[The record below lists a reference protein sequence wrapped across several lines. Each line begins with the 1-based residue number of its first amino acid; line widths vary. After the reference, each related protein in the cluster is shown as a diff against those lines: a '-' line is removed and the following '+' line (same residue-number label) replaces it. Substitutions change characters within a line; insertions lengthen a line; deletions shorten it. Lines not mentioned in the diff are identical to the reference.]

1 MRPARNAPEEA
12 AMPGPMFTYDKEM
25 TDLIFDFCRWR
36 LTTNP
41 VPLDFGGIA
50 EDLGEGLD
58 ALLNDEG
65 TSAATVLDYY
75 DKQLATAIVSV
86 DSPRFLS
93 FIPAA
98 PTKASLLFDM
108 VVSASSLQG
117 TSWLEAAGAIVA
129 ENQVLSLLAE
139 RAGLD
144 KTAGGCFVSGGSLG
158 NLSALTT
165 ARDHGR
171 RMHPELVGKRLRVA
185 VSEEAHSSV
194 AKALHV
200 IDVDALIVTT
210 IDHRLTLGELEKAL
224 AADPEPETVIAVV
237 ATGGT
242 TNAGIIDD
250 LEAIGSYCRSQG
262 LWFHVDCAYGGG
274 AMFSS
279 THGHLL
285 SGLRHVDSFIVDPH
299 KWLYAPFDCAA
310 LLYRDPRIA
319 KATFTQNAAYLD
331 VIHDETKEEWNPT
344 DYAMHLTRRARGL
357 AIWFSLCVYGIKAY
371 VDAIDDSIAI
381 AERAAEMIQK
391 AEHLELIRE
400 PSLSIVLFRRVGWSV
415 EQYAAWSTKLLQDQI
430 GFVTPTKWEG
440 ETIARFG
447 FLHPETT
454 EAMVAEILATMA

>member
-1 MRPARNAPEEA
+1 
-12 AMPGPMFTYDKEM
+12 MPGPMFTYDKEM

-36 LTTNP
+36 LTINP
-41 VPLDFGGIA
+41 VPLDFGGVA
-50 EDLGEGLD
+50 EDLGVGLGD
-58 ALLNDEG
+58 LLNEHGSDP
-65 TSAATVLDYY
+65 AAVLEYY
-75 DKQLATAIVSV
+75 DKKLATAIVSV

-117 TSWLEAAGAIVA
+117 TSWLEAAGAIIA
-129 ENQVLSLLAE
+129 ENQVLSLLAN

-144 KTAGGCFVSGGSLG
+144 KHAGGCFVSGGSLG

-165 ARDHGR
+165 ARDNGR
-171 RMHPELVGKRLRVA
+171 RQHPELAGRRLRFA

-200 IDVDALIVTT
+200 IDVDALIVPTT
-210 IDHRLTLGELEKAL
+210 DHRLTLAQLEAAL

-242 TNAGIIDD
+242 TNAGIVDD
-250 LEAIGSYCRSQG
+250 LEDIGMYCRAKG

-274 AMFSS
+274 AMFSA

-331 VIHDETKEEWNPT
+331 VIHDQSKEEWNPT

-371 VDAIDDSIAI
+371 TEAVDDSIRI
-381 AERAAEMIQK
+381 AQVAAAMI
-391 AEHLELIRE
+391 EDCEYLDLIRD
-400 PSLSIVLFRRVGWSV
+400 PSLSIVLFRRRGWTD
-415 EQYAAWSTKLLQDQI
+415 EQYSTWSTQLLQDQI
-430 GFVTPTKWEG
+430 GFVTPSKWEG
-440 ETIARFG
+440 ETIARFA

>member
-1 MRPARNAPEEA
+1 
-12 AMPGPMFTYDKEM
+12 MPGPMFTYDKEM

-36 LTTNP
+36 LTINP
-41 VPLDFGGIA
+41 VPLDFGGVA
-50 EDLGEGLD
+50 EDLGVGLGD
-58 ALLNDEG
+58 LLNEHGSDP
-65 TSAATVLDYY
+65 AAVLEYY
-75 DKQLATAIVSV
+75 DKKLATAIVSV

-117 TSWLEAAGAIVA
+117 TSWLEAAGAIIA
-129 ENQVLSLLAE
+129 ENQVLSLLAN

-144 KTAGGCFVSGGSLG
+144 KHAGGCFVSGGSLG

-165 ARDHGR
+165 ARDNGR
-171 RMHPELVGKRLRVA
+171 RQHPELAGRRLRFA

-200 IDVDALIVTT
+200 IDVDALIVPTT
-210 IDHRLTLGELEKAL
+210 DHRLTLAQLEAAL

-242 TNAGIIDD
+242 TNAGIVDD
-250 LEAIGSYCRSQG
+250 LEDIGMYCRAKG

-274 AMFSS
+274 AMFSA

-331 VIHDETKEEWNPT
+331 VIHDQSKEEWNPT

-357 AIWFSLCVYGIKAY
+357 AIWFSLCVYGTKAY
-371 VDAIDDSIAI
+371 TEAVDDSIRI
-381 AERAAEMIQK
+381 AQVAAAMI
-391 AEHLELIRE
+391 EDCEYLDLIRD
-400 PSLSIVLFRRVGWSV
+400 PSLSIVLFRRRGWTD
-415 EQYAAWSTKLLQDQI
+415 EQYSTWSTQLLQDQI
-430 GFVTPTKWEG
+430 GFVTPSKWEG
-440 ETIARFG
+440 ETIARFA

>member
-1 MRPARNAPEEA
+1 
-12 AMPGPMFTYDKEM
+12 MPGPMFTYDQEM

-36 LTTNP
+36 LTINP
-41 VPLDFGGIA
+41 VPLDFGGVA
-50 EDLGEGLD
+50 EDLGVGLEG
-58 ALLNDEG
+58 LLNDDG
-65 TSAATVLDYY
+65 SSPAVVLDYY
-75 DKQLATAIVSV
+75 DKKLATAIVSV

-117 TSWLEAAGAIVA
+117 TSWLEAAGAIIA
-129 ENQVLSLLAE
+129 ENQVLSLLAKQ
-139 RAGLD
+139 AGLD
-144 KTAGGCFVSGGSLG
+144 SHAGGCFVSGGSLG

-171 RMHPELVGKRLRVA
+171 RQHPELQGRRLRFA

-200 IDVDALIVTT
+200 IDVDALVVPT
-210 IDHRLTLGELEKAL
+210 IDHRLTLSALEAAL
-224 AADPEPETVIAVV
+224 AADPEPETVVGVV

-250 LEAIGSYCRSQG
+250 LEDLGIYCRAKG

-279 THGHLL
+279 THSHLL
-285 SGLRHVDSFIVDPH
+285 SGLRYVDSFIVDPH

-331 VIHDETKEEWNPT
+331 IIHSDSKEEWNPT

-371 VDAIDDSIAI
+371 IDAVDDSINI
-381 AERAAEMIQK
+381 ANRAAAMIEDC
-391 AEHLELIRE
+391 EHLELVRD
-400 PSLSIVLFRRVGWSV
+400 PSLSIVLFRRKGWSDQ
-415 EQYAAWSTKLLQDQI
+415 QYSAWSTQLLQDQI

-440 ETIARFG
+440 ETIARFA

>member
-1 MRPARNAPEEA
+1 
-12 AMPGPMFTYDKEM
+12 MPGPMFTYDQEM

-36 LTTNP
+36 LTINP
-41 VPLDFGGIA
+41 VPLDFGGVA
-50 EDLGEGLD
+50 EDLGVGLEG
-58 ALLNDEG
+58 LLNDDG
-65 TSAATVLDYY
+65 SSPAVVLDYY
-75 DKQLATAIVSV
+75 DKKLATAIVSV

-117 TSWLEAAGAIVA
+117 TSWLEAAGAIIA
-129 ENQVLSLLAE
+129 ENQVLSLLAKQ
-139 RAGLD
+139 AGLD
-144 KTAGGCFVSGGSLG
+144 SHAGGCFVSGGSLG

-171 RMHPELVGKRLRVA
+171 RQHPELQGRRLRFA

-200 IDVDALIVTT
+200 IDVDALVVPT
-210 IDHRLTLGELEKAL
+210 IDHRLTLAELEAAL
-224 AADPEPETVIAVV
+224 AADPEPETVVGVV

-250 LEAIGSYCRSQG
+250 LEDLGIYCRAKG

-279 THGHLL
+279 THSHLL
-285 SGLRHVDSFIVDPH
+285 SGLRYVDSFIVDPH

-331 VIHDETKEEWNPT
+331 IIHSDSKEEWNPT

-371 VDAIDDSIAI
+371 IDAVDDSINI
-381 AERAAEMIQK
+381 ANRAAAMIEDC
-391 AEHLELIRE
+391 EHLELVRD
-400 PSLSIVLFRRVGWSV
+400 PSLSIVLFRRKGWSDQ
-415 EQYAAWSTKLLQDQI
+415 QYSAWSTQLLQDQI

-440 ETIARFG
+440 ETIARFA

>member
-1 MRPARNAPEEA
+1 
-12 AMPGPMFTYDKEM
+12 MPGPMFTYDQEM

-36 LTTNP
+36 LTINP
-41 VPLDFGGIA
+41 VPLDFGGVA
-50 EDLGEGLD
+50 EDLGVGLEGLLD
-58 ALLNDEG
+58 DDGSSPAV
-65 TSAATVLDYY
+65 VLDYY
-75 DKQLATAIVSV
+75 DKKLATAIVSV

-117 TSWLEAAGAIVA
+117 TSWLEAAGAIIA
-129 ENQVLSLLAE
+129 ENQVLSLLAKQ
-139 RAGLD
+139 AGLD
-144 KTAGGCFVSGGSLG
+144 SHAGGCFVSGGSLG

-171 RMHPELVGKRLRVA
+171 RQHPELQGRRLRFA

-200 IDVDALIVTT
+200 IDVDALVVPT
-210 IDHRLTLGELEKAL
+210 IDHRLTLAELEAAL
-224 AADPEPETVIAVV
+224 AADPEPETVVGVV

-250 LEAIGSYCRSQG
+250 LEDLGIYCRAKG

-279 THGHLL
+279 THSHLL
-285 SGLRHVDSFIVDPH
+285 SGLRYVDSFIVDPH

-331 VIHDETKEEWNPT
+331 IIHSDSKEEWNPT

-371 VDAIDDSIAI
+371 IDAVDDSINI
-381 AERAAEMIQK
+381 ANRAAAMIEDC
-391 AEHLELIRE
+391 EHLELVRD
-400 PSLSIVLFRRVGWSV
+400 PSLSIVLFRRKGWSDQ
-415 EQYAAWSTKLLQDQI
+415 QYSAWSTQLLQDQI

-440 ETIARFG
+440 ETIARFA

>member
-1 MRPARNAPEEA
+1 
-12 AMPGPMFTYDKEM
+12 MPGPMFTYDQEM

-36 LTTNP
+36 LTINP
-41 VPLDFGGIA
+41 VPLDFGGVA
-50 EDLGEGLD
+50 EDLGVGLEG
-58 ALLNDEG
+58 LLNDDG
-65 TSAATVLDYY
+65 SSPAVVLDYY
-75 DKQLATAIVSV
+75 DKKLATAIVSV

-117 TSWLEAAGAIVA
+117 TSWLEAAGAIIA
-129 ENQVLSLLAE
+129 ENQVLSLLAKQ
-139 RAGLD
+139 AGLD
-144 KTAGGCFVSGGSLG
+144 SHAGGCFVSGGSLG

-171 RMHPELVGKRLRVA
+171 RQHPELQGRRLRFA

-200 IDVDALIVTT
+200 IDVDALVVPT
-210 IDHRLTLGELEKAL
+210 IDHRLTLAELEAAL
-224 AADPEPETVIAVV
+224 AADPEPETVVGVV

-250 LEAIGSYCRSQG
+250 LEDLGIYCRAKG

-279 THGHLL
+279 THSHLL
-285 SGLRHVDSFIVDPH
+285 SGLRYVDSFIVDPH

-310 LLYRDPRIA
+310 LLYRNPRIA

-331 VIHDETKEEWNPT
+331 IIHSESKEEWNPT

-371 VDAIDDSIAI
+371 IDAVDDSINI
-381 AERAAEMIQK
+381 ANRAAAMIEDC
-391 AEHLELIRE
+391 EHLELVRD
-400 PSLSIVLFRRVGWSV
+400 PSLSIVLFRRKGWSDQ
-415 EQYAAWSTKLLQDQI
+415 QYSAWSTQLLQDQI

-440 ETIARFG
+440 ETIA
-447 FLHPETT
+447 
-454 EAMVAEILATMA
+454 TMA

>member
-1 MRPARNAPEEA
+1 
-12 AMPGPMFTYDKEM
+12 MFTYDQEM

-36 LTTNP
+36 LTINP
-41 VPLDFGGIA
+41 VPLDFGGVA
-50 EDLGEGLD
+50 EDLGVGLEG
-58 ALLNDEG
+58 LLNDHG
-65 TSAATVLDYY
+65 SSPAVVLDYY
-75 DKQLATAIVSV
+75 DKKLATAIVSV

-117 TSWLEAAGAIVA
+117 TSWLEAAGAIIA
-129 ENQVLSLLAE
+129 ENQVLSLLAKQ
-139 RAGLD
+139 AGLD
-144 KTAGGCFVSGGSLG
+144 SHAGGCFVSGGSLG

-171 RMHPELVGKRLRVA
+171 RQHPELQGRRLRFA

-200 IDVDALIVTT
+200 IDVDALVVPT
-210 IDHRLTLGELEKAL
+210 IDHRLTLAALEAAL
-224 AADPEPETVIAVV
+224 AADPEPETVVGVV

-250 LEAIGSYCRSQG
+250 LEDLGIYCRAKG

-279 THGHLL
+279 THSHLL
-285 SGLRHVDSFIVDPH
+285 SGLRYVDSFIVDPH

-331 VIHDETKEEWNPT
+331 IIHSDSKEEWNPT

-371 VDAIDDSIAI
+371 IDAVDDSINI
-381 AERAAEMIQK
+381 ANRAAAMIEDC
-391 AEHLELIRE
+391 EHLELVRD
-400 PSLSIVLFRRVGWSV
+400 PSLSIVLFRRKGWSDQ
-415 EQYAAWSTKLLQDQI
+415 QYSAWSTQLLQDQI

-440 ETIARFG
+440 ETIARFA

>member
-1 MRPARNAPEEA
+1 
-12 AMPGPMFTYDKEM
+12 MPGPMFTYDQEM

-36 LTTNP
+36 LTINP
-41 VPLDFGGIA
+41 VPLDFGGVA
-50 EDLGEGLD
+50 EDLGVGLEG
-58 ALLNDEG
+58 LLNDDG
-65 TSAATVLDYY
+65 SSPAVVLDYY
-75 DKQLATAIVSV
+75 DKKLATAIVSV

-117 TSWLEAAGAIVA
+117 TSWLEAAGAIIA
-129 ENQVLSLLAE
+129 ENQVLSLLAKQ
-139 RAGLD
+139 AGLD
-144 KTAGGCFVSGGSLG
+144 SHAGGCFVSGGSLG

-171 RMHPELVGKRLRVA
+171 RQHPELQGRRLRFA

-200 IDVDALIVTT
+200 TDVDALVVPT
-210 IDHRLTLGELEKAL
+210 IDHRLTLAELEAAL
-224 AADPEPETVIAVV
+224 AADPEPETVVGVV

-250 LEAIGSYCRSQG
+250 LEDLGIYCRAKG

-279 THGHLL
+279 THSHLL
-285 SGLRHVDSFIVDPH
+285 SGLRYVDSFIVDPH

-331 VIHDETKEEWNPT
+331 IIHSDSKEEWNPT

-371 VDAIDDSIAI
+371 IDAVDDSINI
-381 AERAAEMIQK
+381 ANRAAAMIEDC
-391 AEHLELIRE
+391 EHLELVRD
-400 PSLSIVLFRRVGWSV
+400 PSLSIVLFRRKGWSDQ
-415 EQYAAWSTKLLQDQI
+415 QYSAWSTQLLQDQI

-440 ETIARFG
+440 ETIARFA

>member
-1 MRPARNAPEEA
+1 
-12 AMPGPMFTYDKEM
+12 MPGPMFTYDQEM

-36 LTTNP
+36 LTINP
-41 VPLDFGGIA
+41 VPLDFGGVA
-50 EDLGEGLD
+50 EDLGVGLEG
-58 ALLNDEG
+58 LLNDDG
-65 TSAATVLDYY
+65 SSPAVVLDYY
-75 DKQLATAIVSV
+75 DKKLATAIVSV

-117 TSWLEAAGAIVA
+117 TSWLEAAGAIIA
-129 ENQVLSLLAE
+129 ENQVLSLLAKQ
-139 RAGLD
+139 AGLD
-144 KTAGGCFVSGGSLG
+144 SHAGGCFVSGGSLG

-171 RMHPELVGKRLRVA
+171 RQHPELQGRRLRFA

-200 IDVDALIVTT
+200 IDVDALVVPT
-210 IDHRLTLGELEKAL
+210 IDHRLTLAELEAAL
-224 AADPEPETVIAVV
+224 AADPEPETVVGVV

-250 LEAIGSYCRSQG
+250 LEDLGIYCRAKG

-279 THGHLL
+279 THSHLL
-285 SGLRHVDSFIVDPH
+285 SGLRYVDSFIVDPH

-310 LLYRDPRIA
+310 LLYRNPRIA

-331 VIHDETKEEWNPT
+331 IIHSDSKEEWNPT

-371 VDAIDDSIAI
+371 IDAVDDSINI
-381 AERAAEMIQK
+381 ANRAAAMIEDC
-391 AEHLELIRE
+391 EHLELVRD
-400 PSLSIVLFRRVGWSV
+400 PSLSIVLFRRKGWSDQ
-415 EQYAAWSTKLLQDQI
+415 QYSAWSTQLLQDQI

-440 ETIARFG
+440 ETIARFA

>member
-1 MRPARNAPEEA
+1 
-12 AMPGPMFTYDKEM
+12 MFTYDQEM

-36 LTTNP
+36 LTINP
-41 VPLDFGGIA
+41 VPLDFGGVA
-50 EDLGEGLD
+50 EDLGVGLEG
-58 ALLNDEG
+58 LLNDDG
-65 TSAATVLDYY
+65 SSPAVVLDYY
-75 DKQLATAIVSV
+75 DKKLATAIVSV

-117 TSWLEAAGAIVA
+117 TSWLEAAGAIIA
-129 ENQVLSLLAE
+129 ENQVLSLLAKQ
-139 RAGLD
+139 AGLD
-144 KTAGGCFVSGGSLG
+144 SHAGGCFVSGGSLG

-171 RMHPELVGKRLRVA
+171 RQHPELQGRRLRFA

-200 IDVDALIVTT
+200 IDVDALVVPT
-210 IDHRLTLGELEKAL
+210 IDHRLTLSALEAAL
-224 AADPEPETVIAVV
+224 AADPEPETVVGVV

-250 LEAIGSYCRSQG
+250 LEDLGIYCRAKG

-279 THGHLL
+279 THSHLL
-285 SGLRHVDSFIVDPH
+285 SGLRYVDSFIVDPH

-331 VIHDETKEEWNPT
+331 IIHSDSKEEWNPT

-371 VDAIDDSIAI
+371 IDAVDDSINI
-381 AERAAEMIQK
+381 ANRAAAMIEDC
-391 AEHLELIRE
+391 EHLELVRD
-400 PSLSIVLFRRVGWSV
+400 PSLSIVLFRRKGWSDQ
-415 EQYAAWSTKLLQDQI
+415 QYSAWSTQLLQDQI

-440 ETIARFG
+440 ETIARFA

>member
-1 MRPARNAPEEA
+1 
-12 AMPGPMFTYDKEM
+12 MPGPMFTYDQEM

-36 LTTNP
+36 LTINP
-41 VPLDFGGIA
+41 VPLDFGGVA
-50 EDLGEGLD
+50 EDLGVGLEG
-58 ALLNDEG
+58 LLNDDG
-65 TSAATVLDYY
+65 SSPAVVLDYY
-75 DKQLATAIVSV
+75 DKKLATAIVSV

-117 TSWLEAAGAIVA
+117 TSWLEAAGAIIA
-129 ENQVLSLLAE
+129 ENQVLSLLAKQ
-139 RAGLD
+139 AGLD
-144 KTAGGCFVSGGSLG
+144 SHAGGCFVSGGSLG

-171 RMHPELVGKRLRVA
+171 RQHPELQGRRLRFA

-200 IDVDALIVTT
+200 IDVDALVVPT
-210 IDHRLTLGELEKAL
+210 IDHRLTLAELEAAL
-224 AADPEPETVIAVV
+224 AADPEPETVVGVV

-250 LEAIGSYCRSQG
+250 LEDLGIYCRAKG

-279 THGHLL
+279 THSHLL
-285 SGLRHVDSFIVDPH
+285 SGLRYVDSFIVDPH

-331 VIHDETKEEWNPT
+331 IIHSESKEEWNPT

-371 VDAIDDSIAI
+371 IDAVDDSINI
-381 AERAAEMIQK
+381 ANRAAAMIEDC
-391 AEHLELIRE
+391 EHLELVRD
-400 PSLSIVLFRRVGWSV
+400 PSLSIVLFRRKGWSDQ
-415 EQYAAWSTKLLQDQI
+415 QYSAWSTQLLQDQI

-440 ETIARFG
+440 ETIARFA

>member
-1 MRPARNAPEEA
+1 
-12 AMPGPMFTYDKEM
+12 MPGPMFTYDQEM

-36 LTTNP
+36 LTINP
-41 VPLDFGGIA
+41 VPLDFGGVA
-50 EDLGEGLD
+50 EDLGVGLEG
-58 ALLNDEG
+58 LLNDEG
-65 TSAATVLDYY
+65 SSPAVVLDYY
-75 DKQLATAIVSV
+75 DKKLATAIVSV

-117 TSWLEAAGAIVA
+117 TSWLEAAGAIIA
-129 ENQVLSLLAE
+129 ENQVLSLLAKQ
-139 RAGLD
+139 AGLD
-144 KTAGGCFVSGGSLG
+144 SHAGGCFVSGGSLG

-171 RMHPELVGKRLRVA
+171 RQHPELQGRRLRFA

-200 IDVDALIVTT
+200 IDVDALVVPT
-210 IDHRLTLGELEKAL
+210 IDHRLTLAELEAAL
-224 AADPEPETVIAVV
+224 AADPEPETVVGVV

-250 LEAIGSYCRSQG
+250 LEDLGIYCRAKG

-279 THGHLL
+279 THSHLL
-285 SGLRHVDSFIVDPH
+285 SGLRYVDSFIVDPH

-331 VIHDETKEEWNPT
+331 IIHSDSKEEWNPT

-371 VDAIDDSIAI
+371 IDAVDDSINI
-381 AERAAEMIQK
+381 ANRAAAMIEDC
-391 AEHLELIRE
+391 EHLELVRD
-400 PSLSIVLFRRVGWSV
+400 PSLSIVLFRRKGWSDQ
-415 EQYAAWSTKLLQDQI
+415 QYSAWSTQLLQDQI

-440 ETIARFG
+440 ETIARFA

>member
-1 MRPARNAPEEA
+1 
-12 AMPGPMFTYDKEM
+12 MFTYDQEM

-36 LTTNP
+36 LTINP
-41 VPLDFGGIA
+41 VPLDFGGVA
-50 EDLGEGLD
+50 EDLGVGLD
-58 ALLNDEG
+58 GLLNDDG
-65 TSAATVLDYY
+65 SSPAVVLDYY
-75 DKQLATAIVSV
+75 DKKLATAIVSV

-117 TSWLEAAGAIVA
+117 TSWLEAAGAIIA
-129 ENQVLSLLAE
+129 ENQVLSLLAKQ
-139 RAGLD
+139 AGLD
-144 KTAGGCFVSGGSLG
+144 SHAGGCFVSGGSLG

-171 RMHPELVGKRLRVA
+171 RQHPELQGRRLRFA

-200 IDVDALIVTT
+200 IDVDALVVPT
-210 IDHRLTLGELEKAL
+210 IDHRLTLAKLEAAL
-224 AADPEPETVIAVV
+224 TADPEPETVVGVV

-250 LEAIGSYCRSQG
+250 LEDLGVYCRAKG

-279 THGHLL
+279 THSHLL
-285 SGLRHVDSFIVDPH
+285 SGLRYVDSFIVDPH

-331 VIHDETKEEWNPT
+331 IIHSDSKEEWNPT

-371 VDAIDDSIAI
+371 IDAVDDSIKI
-381 AERAAEMIQK
+381 ANRAAAMIEDC
-391 AEHLELIRE
+391 EHLELVRD
-400 PSLSIVLFRRVGWSV
+400 PSLSIVLFRRKGWSDQ
-415 EQYAAWSTKLLQDQI
+415 QYSAWSTQLLQDQI

-440 ETIARFG
+440 ETIARFA

-454 EAMVAEILATMA
+454 EAMVAAILATMA